1 MLSRGHVLF
10 VTWFWDE
17 MVQNK
22 GLLCFYLV
30 VERIS
35 NLSGGSSSG
44 SSSRRRCRHRP
55 RHRHPR
61 RHSNSIP
68 SAFYSALAI
77 R

>member
-1 MLSRGHVLF
+1 MLSHGHVLF

-35 NLSGGSSSG
+35 NLSGGSSS
-44 SSSRRRCRHRP
+44 RRRCRHRP